1 MTRFLRI
8 LVALVAAA
16 LLAACANPKD
26 LKYLDARLD
35 DHQQRLDA
43 LSGQVD
49 ESGTTVRTRQADLWA
64 ETESMR
70 TKLAEISGELELLRR
85 QVKGNGIASEEAS
98 AKLDGLSED
107 VADIRT
113 AWGMLASEMALDIT
127 LGGVRSERM
136 AMAAQAAAAPQA
148 GNATAP
154 DAALTAGV
162 NATATDASVNGS
174 APDAAPD
181 AASSEQPPAD
191 PAEAAPAAD
200 AAGVNPAKALY
211 DRARTMFEQR
221 KYREGQL
228 LWAEF
233 TDTYTDHAL
242 VPNALF
248 WQGECYFQMEDYAR
262 AVLMYQEVL
271 DNHPKAVKYPTA
283 LYKQG
288 IAFMRLGRIQA
299 GRLLLQDVVDKFP
312 QSWEAKR
319 AAKIL
324 KQ

>member
-1 MTRFLRI
+1 MTRVTTI
-8 LVALVAAA
+8 LYPLLLGA
-16 LLAACANPKD
+16 LLAALTACANPKD

-35 DHQQRLDA
+35 EHQQRLDD

-49 ESGTTVRTRQADLWA
+49 QSGSTVRTRQADLWA
-64 ETESMR
+64 EMESMR
-70 TKLAEISGELELLRR
+70 TQLAQMSGDLELLRR
-85 QVKGNGIASEEAS
+85 DVAADKAASRETRD
-98 AKLDGLSED
+98 KLDAMSED
-107 VADIRT
+107 VADIKA
-113 AWGMLASEMALDIT
+113 AWGMLASELALDIT
-127 LGGVRSERM
+127 LDGVRSERM
-136 AMAAQAAAAPQA
+136 AMAAQAGFQAANATVPDSLNATVSDETAQAPVN
-148 GNATAP
+148 GTAP
-154 DAALTAGV
+154 DAAQPAE
-162 NATATDASVNGS
+162 AT
-174 APDAAPD
+174 
-181 AASSEQPPAD
+181 QPPAD

-200 AAGVNPAKALY
+200 SSGVDPAKALY
-211 DRARTMFEQR
+211 DRARSMFEQK

-233 TDTYTDHAL
+233 SDTYKDHAL
-242 VPNALF
+242 IPNALF

-271 DNHPKAVKYPTA
+271 DNHPKAIKYPTS

-288 IAFMRLGRIQA
+288 IAFMRLGRVKA

-312 QSWEAKR
+312 KSWEAKR